1 MNRDDAIGE
10 VLAEARESRGPLE
23 RMCSWC
29 LGVGG
34 LLLLLGIV
42 AIAAPWAASKVVA
55 WVVGAALLA
64 AGLSQLGMA
73 AGTYT
78 YRGFWLTL
86 VCGALALV
94 AGTAMFAI
102 PGVGIHAL
110 VTFLGVIIL
119 FEAAAKLLAAFSVP
133 REFPRGWL
141 LLDGVVTAVLGGIL
155 LMASEP
161 QAALFL
167 GVIVGINLVTSGV
180 ALLASRAWLRRAL
193 G

>member
-1 MNRDDAIGE
+1 
-10 VLAEARESRGPLE
+10 
-23 RMCSWC
+23 
-29 LGVGG
+29 
-34 LLLLLGIV
+34 
-42 AIAAPWAASKVVA
+42 
-55 WVVGAALLA
+55 
-64 AGLSQLGMA
+64 
-73 AGTYT
+73 
-78 YRGFWLTL
+78 
-86 VCGALALV
+86 
-94 AGTAMFAI
+94 MFAI

-167 GVIVGINLVTSGV
+167 GVIVGINLATSGV